1 MFQIL
6 HRKYD
11 NLKNLLEFNLNNME
25 INLKQYSQNELINI
39 FSIGAISNNILQI
52 GFDEYKV
59 LLFLLSNETSK
70 IKIFEFTN
78 KSRKNF
84 DYLNKCFPSRIS
96 IIYGNPHLTIVEH
109 IQNNFDKFDLIHV
122 NSSKNYGTR
131 LDILNC
137 YYVSDKKTFIL
148 YESLMDI
155 YSDLL
160 RQKIAIECR
169 ENQYLLENN
178 NKQFLIKYSF

>member
-59 LLFLLSNETSK
+59 LLFLLSTNFLF
-70 IKIFEFTN
+70 IFFYWTY
-78 KSRKNF
+78 R
-84 DYLNKCFPSRIS
+84 Y
-96 IIYGNPHLTIVEH
+96 IY
-109 IQNNFDKFDLIHV
+109 
-122 NSSKNYGTR
+122 
-131 LDILNC
+131 
-137 YYVSDKKTFIL
+137 
-148 YESLMDI
+148 I
-155 YSDLL
+155 Y
-160 RQKIAIECR
+160 
-169 ENQYLLENN
+169 QY
-178 NKQFLIKYSF
+178 